1 MKAQDVMTSP
11 VITLRADVPVHLAAA
26 LLASHGFTAAPVVD
40 HEHRV
45 VGIATEADLV
55 RGRILRGA
63 GVRDDSPEPRVAAV
77 MTPQPKVMG
86 PGDDL
91 ADVVTLMLDSGI
103 RSVPILDGGRLV
115 GIVTRRDVLR
125 AVARRELTSED
136 VWHRRGV
143 MVSRD
148 RGGPDAR

>member
-1 MKAQDVMTSP
+1 MRAQDVMTTP
-11 VITLRADVPVHLAAA
+11 VITLRTDVPVHAAAA

-40 HEHRV
+40 HERRV

-55 RGRILRGA
+55 RGRIVPGA
-63 GVRDDSPEPRVAAV
+63 GVRDERPEPTVEAV
-77 MTPQPKVMG
+77 MTPTPKVMG

-103 RSVPILDGGRLV
+103 RSVPILDDGRLV

-125 AVARRELTSED
+125 AVARQELTSEE
-136 VWHRRGV
+136 VWRRRG
-143 MVSRD
+143 SPARHD
-148 RGGPDAR
+148 RGEPDRP

>member
-1 MKAQDVMTSP
+1 MRARDVMTSP
-11 VITLRADVPVHLAAA
+11 VITLRTDVPVHLAAA

-40 HEHRV
+40 PERRV

-55 RGRILRGA
+55 RDRILPGA
-63 GVRDDSPEPRVAAV
+63 GVADESPEPRVGAV
-77 MTPQPKVMG
+77 MTPAPKAMG

-91 ADVVTLMLDSGI
+91 AEVVSLMLDSGI
-103 RSVPILDGGRLV
+103 RSVPIVDDGRLV

-136 VWHRRGV
+136 VWRRRGA
-143 MVSRD
+143 MASHD
-148 RGGPDAR
+148 RGEPDER